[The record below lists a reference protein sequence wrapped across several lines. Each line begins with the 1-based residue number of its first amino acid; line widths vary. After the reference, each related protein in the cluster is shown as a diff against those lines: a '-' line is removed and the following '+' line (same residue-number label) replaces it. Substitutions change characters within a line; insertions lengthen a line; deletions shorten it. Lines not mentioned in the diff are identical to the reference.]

1 MKFRAVRLSLRF
13 MWNFICLTLAGV
25 AVIFLLRAAR
35 MGSAPQPSES
45 QPTERRIDLGMLRP
59 DSLYGIT
66 VSVKDPAA
74 IQGKDSIHVTIADAA
89 GPVTAKWLHS
99 ADLDFYLTLRPRAP
113 GRGSVLLTAT
123 QGSAIPALEVAA
135 NRIPMASKGEPA
147 VIATYPN

>member
-1 MKFRAVRLSLRF
+1 MKFRAERLPLKST
-13 MWNFICLTLAGV
+13 WNFICLALAGLS
-25 AVIFLLRAAR
+25 VIFLLRAVR
-35 MGSAPQPSES
+35 MGSVPQPSES

-74 IQGKDSIHVTIADAA
+74 IHVTIADAA
-89 GPVTAKWLHS
+89 GPVTAKWLQS

-135 NRIPMASKGEPA
+135 NRIPMASKG
-147 VIATYPN
+147 